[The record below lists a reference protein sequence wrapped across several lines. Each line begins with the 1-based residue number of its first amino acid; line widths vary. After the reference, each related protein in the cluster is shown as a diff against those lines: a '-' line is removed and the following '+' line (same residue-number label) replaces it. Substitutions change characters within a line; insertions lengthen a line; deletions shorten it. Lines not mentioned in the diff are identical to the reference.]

1 MQKMR
6 TKQKMREK
14 RPSAMGKM
22 EEEKERRKKGRK
34 WKRRRAWTELK
45 EAKESGGGGKEAS
58 KAVNLE
64 FRAGGGGFNPHTKTS
79 QQGAIALRTGVC
91 RHLNWCKRMHGVE
104 IGQKCRKR
112 EGERKKGNGKE

>member
-1 MQKMR
+1 
-6 TKQKMREK
+6 MREK

-45 EAKESGGGGKEAS
+45 EAKESGGGGGKEAS

-91 RHLNWCKRMHGVE
+91 RHLHRCKRMHGVE